1 MLLKYQKTNTIAI
14 TYVHMGVGKRR
25 FDCQNNCAY
34 YFKHSSPMR
43 LVVGMAR
50 SLCL

>member
-25 FDCQNNCAY
+25 FDCEDLP
-34 YFKHSSPMR
+34 K
-43 LVVGMAR
+43 
-50 SLCL
+50 